1 VAYQLNKLKNKG
13 LNVLKNNK
21 GFSLIELMV
30 VVAIIAILSTIAI
43 PSYNSFQAKARQ
55 KEGFA
60 MLSAYYTAAQAT
72 RAEMGAFPGNFVET
86 GFQPTGQLHY
96 RVTSA
101 DNAGFQ
107 VPYGT
112 AAPGSCFST
121 NGACVCAPVC
131 VPLYQSAWTEVVA
144 GSYIVA
150 APVLGACAAAS
161 ATNTAFQTIV
171 SGIISSGGVADT
183 YSMNQMKLLTMCNDG
198 IN

>member
-1 VAYQLNKLKNKG
+1 M
-13 LNVLKNNK
+13 LKNNR

-43 PSYNSFQAKARQ
+43 PSYNNFQAKARQ

-72 RAEMGAFPGNFVET
+72 RAEFGSFPGNFVET
-86 GFQPTGQLHY
+86 GFQPTGQLRY

-112 AAPGSCFST
+112 RGPACNST
-121 NGACVCAPVC
+121 SAVCPCVPVCAP
-131 VPLYQSAWTEVVA
+131 LYESVWTDIPSVA
-144 GSYIVA
+144 GSVGSI
-150 APVLGACAAAS
+150 APVACAPG
-161 ATNTAFQTIV
+161 ATNTTFTVCA
-171 SGIISSGGVADT
+171 SGVVRTGGDADS
-183 YSMNQMKLLTMCNDG
+183 YSMNQQKLLLMTNDG